1 MSRRTIVLAGVAVVV
16 GFSALWHGPLGA
28 GERLARQVEAD
39 ARARLDADEMYQVQA
54 HIQRDPLSRRLVLS
68 GPADDFQRS
77 ELVRRL
83 DEVPGVLEV
92 RWDPG
97 SLPQE
102 RKGETP

>member
-1 MSRRTIVLAGVAVVV
+1 MSRRTIVLAGLATTI
-16 GFSALWHGPLGA
+16 GFTALWHGPLGA
-28 GERLARQVEAD
+28 GEKLAREVEAE
-39 ARARLDADEMYQVQA
+39 ARQLLDRDEMFQVQA
-54 HIQRDPLSRRLVLS
+54 HLQRGPLSRRLVLS

-83 DEVPGVLEV
+83 DEVPGVVDV

-102 RKGETP
+102 RSSAR